1 MKNIFLQLLFW
12 FGLFFI
18 LVSVGNVLKAEDT
31 FKDPNPNIVLTEWTT
46 QLIYD
51 TTNACYQGTVKWIM
65 LSHPSLYGIPPGL
78 ESAREMITHCFCVM
92 DRIRNE
98 FEVEEYRKK
107 VFDGEFIGTLFMNK
121 AFECV
126 RDEKTLSKF
135 FTAEGS
141 SGILTV
147 PLVPDNTTNGEVEDS
162 PESPD
167 RKREES
173 DMAPQTIFQG

>member
-18 LVSVGNVLKAEDT
+18 LVGVGTVLKAEDT

-51 TTNACYQGTVKWIM
+51 TTNACYQGTVKWII

-121 AFECV
+121 AFEWYKKASELGYANSSKNIGDLYDKGDTDFPK
-126 RDEKTLSKF
+126 DEEKALEWCRNVF
-135 FTAEGS
+135 LE
-141 SGILTV
+141 
-147 PLVPDNTTNGEVEDS
+147 
-162 PESPD
+162 
-167 RKREES
+167 
-173 DMAPQTIFQG
+173 

>member
-1 MKNIFLQLLFW
+1 
-12 FGLFFI
+12 
-18 LVSVGNVLKAEDT
+18 
-31 FKDPNPNIVLTEWTT
+31 
-46 QLIYD
+46 
-51 TTNACYQGTVKWIM
+51 M

-126 RDEKTLSKF
+126 RDEKTLSNF

-141 SGILTV
+141 SEILTV
-147 PLVPDNTTNGEVEDS
+147 PLVPDNSTNGEVEDS

-167 RKREES
+167 QKRKES

>member
-18 LVSVGNVLKAEDT
+18 LVGVGKVLKAEDT

-92 DRIRNE
+92 LQKVCN
-98 FEVEEYRKK
+98 VETRESRVKA
-107 VFDGEFIGTLFMNK
+107 VGNSFIHMMRRLK
-121 AFECV
+121 A
-126 RDEKTLSKF
+126 
-135 FTAEGS
+135 
-141 SGILTV
+141 
-147 PLVPDNTTNGEVEDS
+147 
-162 PESPD
+162 ES
-167 RKREES
+167 
-173 DMAPQTIFQG
+173 